1 MKEVLE
7 VVKRLRNKTGFFN
20 FQDTSY
26 KGKKHHI
33 FQGLDMRKNT

>member
-20 FQDTSY
+20 FQDTNY
-26 KGKKHHI
+26 KGK
-33 FQGLDMRKNT
+33 NTTFSKG